1 MVTPAPD
8 FGQSGESGSAGA
20 GTATTAAFVSALFSA
35 RSLEE
40 IAAVAV
46 GRLEGALHARNA
58 CLYWSPPDAPA
69 ADDPV
74 AGRRVLA
81 GRDAHAP
88 MPGWRRLSIDLPA
101 YDSGH
106 RLWLAADWPAT
117 ECLPHSGACEWSDF
131 LGLLAARLGAA
142 MVVAQQRKA
151 VQRLEK
157 TAKLQTALFAIADL
171 ASSELDMPE
180 MLARVHGVVG
190 ELMYAKNF
198 FIALYNGR
206 RDSVRF
212 IYFADEHD
220 QLAAD
225 PQEEI
230 PAEEMRSSLTLAII
244 RQRRAAMGPSRA
256 LLDEFGLDYPDSD
269 RYGPDSADWLG
280 VPMVA
285 DGEVCGAIVVQSYDD
300 GARYTAEDRALLEFV
315 AQHILTALSRKQ
327 AHEELERRVEE
338 RTRELTREVHERQR
352 GEKLQ
357 AALYSIAD
365 LASSELDM
373 SEMLHRIHG
382 IVGELMYAKNFY
394 IALYNGEQDT
404 VRFPYRAD
412 EMDPGLV
419 QPDQEIPAEQ
429 LRSSLTL
436 GLIRHGRAAMGHARE
451 VAQMLDVPGGIG
463 LGTPAEDFLGVP
475 MVGQGEVR
483 GVVVVQSYDPSV
495 HYTEEDRAL
504 LAYVA
509 QHILTALARKKVQAE
524 LERRVQ
530 DRTREL
536 AAAVSEL
543 REQIEVRERAEQ
555 QLVHETLHD
564 SLTGL
569 PNRTFLYGAI
579 ERALSRLQ
587 RDPEHRFA
595 VLFLDLD
602 RFKVINDSVGHLSGD
617 QMLRQ
622 ASERLAACVRD
633 CDVVARL
640 GGDEF
645 ALLIEDVQL
654 PEDAC
659 HTAQRVIHALSEPMY
674 IGGKELF
681 TSASIGIT
689 LGSPRYHKAEELLR
703 DADVAMYRAKAHGR
717 HRFEI
722 FDERLHQEAL
732 QLLDLEVDLRRAILR
747 DEFEPHYQPI
757 VDLRSGKVA
766 GYEALLRWRRPGSS
780 LMLPGEFLK
789 VAEDSGSV
797 EQIDWR
803 LFEHACREVGSLV
816 GDSGYVTIN
825 VSPRHFRS
833 PALARQLLDLLAAYD
848 VAPQR
853 LRIEV
858 TEGAL
863 LENPDQVFATLDT
876 LRRGGVLA
884 ALDDFGTGY
893 SSLSYLHRFPL
904 HALKIDRSFVS
915 ALAPGERGASVAV
928 VRAVLALANTLGME
942 VIAEGIETEAQR
954 DCLVSIGCEQGQGF
968 LFSRARPA
976 REWAERKAATV
987 NLPRDG
993 SGLRAAAGPASP

>member
-1 MVTPAPD
+1 MAILASD
-8 FGQSGESGSAGA
+8 FGQGGESGMVRTGVGA
-20 GTATTAAFVSALFSA
+20 GTAPIADFVSALFAVS
-35 RSLEE
+35 SLDR
-40 IAAVAV
+40 IAAVA
-46 GRLEGALHARNA
+46 GRRIETAYGARHARMYWAAADGGDAQARHELRHDQPVNA
-58 CLYWSPPDAPA
+58 EEDVHAAPA
-69 ADDPV
+69 
-74 AGRRVLA
+74 
-81 GRDAHAP
+81 
-88 MPGWRRLSIDLPA
+88 GWRRIVVDLGFREANRHLLLS
-101 YDSGH
+101 S
-106 RLWLAADWPAT
+106 DWPASD
-117 ECLPHSGACEWSDF
+117 CLPELGAPEWAEF
-131 LGLLAARLGAA
+131 LSLLKARLKTFFELD
-142 MVVAQQRKA
+142 QQRLTA
-151 VQRLEK
+151 QRLEK

-171 ASSELDMPE
+171 ASCQLDVPE
-180 MLARVHGVVG
+180 MLARIHGIVG
-190 ELMYAKNF
+190 ELMYARNF
-198 FIALYNGR
+198 FIALYDAM

-220 QLAAD
+220 MLVVD
-225 PQEEI
+225 PSEEI
-230 PAEEMRSSLTLAII
+230 PAADLGSSLTLAII
-244 RQRRAAMGPSRA
+244 RHGRPAMGPSRV
-256 LLDEFGLDYPDSD
+256 LLHEFCLDHPDSD
-269 RYGPDSADWLG
+269 KYGPDSADWLG
-280 VPMVA
+280 VPLVA
-285 DGEVCGAIVVQSYDD
+285 DGAVRGAIVVQSYDE
-300 GARYTAEDRALLEFV
+300 GSRYTEEDRALLAFV
-315 AQHILTALSRKQ
+315 AQHILTALMRKQ
-327 AHEELERRVEE
+327 AHEELERRVDE
-338 RTRELTREVHERQR
+338 RTRELTEEVRERQR
-352 GEKLQ
+352 GERLQ

-373 SEMLHRIHG
+373 SEMLHRIHA

-394 IALYNGEQDT
+394 IALYDSDKET
-404 VRFPYRAD
+404 LRFPYRAD

-419 QPDQEIPAEQ
+419 QPDEEIPIER

-436 GLIRHGRAAMGHARE
+436 GLIRHGRTAMGPAHE
-451 VAQMLDVPGGIG
+451 VAKLLDVPGGIG
-463 LGTPAEDFLGVP
+463 LGTPAADFLGVP

-483 GVVVVQSYDPSV
+483 GVVVVQSYDPTV

-509 QHILTALARKKVQAE
+509 QHILTALARKKVQGE
-524 LERRVQ
+524 LERRVE

-536 AAAVSEL
+536 AAAVREL
-543 REQIEVRERAEQ
+543 REQIVVRERAEQ

-579 ERALSRLQ
+579 ERALARLQ

-617 QMLRQ
+617 QMLRE
-622 ASERLAACVRD
+622 ASERLAACVRES
-633 CDVVARL
+633 DVVARL

-645 ALLIEDVQL
+645 ALLMEDVQL

-659 HTAQRVIHALSEPMY
+659 HTAQRVIEALSEPMH

-689 LGSPRYHKAEELLR
+689 LGSPRYRKAEELLR

-717 HRFEI
+717 QRFEI
-722 FDERLHQEAL
+722 FDERLHEEAL

-766 GYEALLRWRRPGSS
+766 GYEALLRWRRPGSE

-803 LFEHACREVGSLV
+803 LFEHTCREVDTLV
-816 GDSGYVTIN
+816 DGGGYVTIN

-833 PALARQLLDLLAAYD
+833 PALARQLLDLLAAYQ
-848 VAPQR
+848 VPPHR
-853 LRIEV
+853 LRVEL

-863 LENPDQVFATLDT
+863 LENPDQVFTTLDT

-915 ALAPGERGASVAV
+915 ALVPGERGSSAAV

-954 DCLVSIGCEQGQGF
+954 DSLLAIGCEQGQGF

-976 REWAERKAATV
+976 SDWARGKTAA
-987 NLPRDG
+987 
-993 SGLRAAAGPASP
+993 S